1 MPYPGHRPEH
11 DMGSRLSVTVDRP
24 CSTALTR
31 RAVFMEATGL
41 STEESM
47 SQKGNF
53 RQGRLVTPSR

>member
-1 MPYPGHRPEH
+1 MLYPGQRPEH
-11 DMGSRLSVTVDRP
+11 GIGFRLSVTLTRP
-24 CSTALTR
+24 CSTALMR